1 MTVGR
6 VQASFPRAR
15 ESSVIPAK
23 AGIQCSL
30 GTCPCPHSIVCGN
43 EGAGYDAPMSRLIAA
58 ALLLASG
65 GCVSLPPPMPDA
77 SPCAAGE
84 ASYACQVERYHNVNV
99 D

>member
-1 MTVGR
+1 
-6 VQASFPRAR
+6 
-15 ESSVIPAK
+15 
-23 AGIQCSL
+23 
-30 GTCPCPHSIVCGN
+30 
-43 EGAGYDAPMSRLIAA
+43 MSRLIAA